1 MSRISNAK
9 YKRWLT
15 EEGLERIRGWVREGL
30 SPAKLAVRMNISL
43 ATLTEWR
50 KTFPAIE
57 KALQQDPEL
66 LNMQAENALLQRA
79 LGCEYTE
86 ERTEESEKN
95 GVKTVRI
102 VKHIPPDT
110 KALSL
115 WLRNRCS
122 DRWGNP
128 SVPRQNKLV
137 NPCANMSI
145 EELRKLAYNDE

>member
-1 MSRISNAK
+1 MSRIPNAK

-15 EEGLERIRGWVREGL
+15 EEGLERIRGWAREGL
-30 SPAKLAVRMNISL
+30 SSEKLAARMNISPT
-43 ATLTEWR
+43 TLTEWR

-66 LNMQAENALLQRA
+66 INMRAENALLQRA

-95 GVKTVRI
+95 GLKTIRI

-115 WLRNRCS
+115 WLRNRCAN
-122 DRWGNP
+122 RWGNP
-128 SVPRQNKLV
+128 LLTRQNKTV
-137 NPCANMSI
+137 NPCADMSI
-145 EELRKLAYNDE
+145 EELRKLAYGDE

>member
-1 MSRISNAK
+1 MSCIANYK

-15 EEGLERIRGWVREGL
+15 EEGLERVRGWVREGL
-30 SPAKLAVRMNISL
+30 SPAELAARMNISL
-43 ATLTEWR
+43 TTLTEWR
-50 KTFPAIE
+50 KTFPSIE
-57 KALQQDPEL
+57 NALQQDPEL
-66 LNMQAENALLQRA
+66 INMQAENALLQRA

-115 WLRNRCS
+115 WLCNRS
-122 DRWGNP
+122 SNRWGKP
-128 SVPRQNKLV
+128 SALQKNKTV
-137 NPCANMSI
+137 NPCVNMSI
-145 EELRKLAYNDE
+145 EELRKLAYSDE